1 MNIPE
6 KCQNDFLCFAFVFP
20 YSILFRQCVFEVMY
34 EFMVKQHTGKLQ
46 PSVQIQEAYILGLR
60 ENFTLRITTQCC
72 MNILIC
78 CRVMKL
84 CMCCVFP
91 CHMKAIFSEQ
101 CVVSSF
107 KGRSVKRS
115 WAAKETILLL
125 KVILQT
131 HYFESC
137 DLCCVC

>member
-72 MNILIC
+72 MNIFNLLSC
-78 CRVMKL
+78 HEAVHVL
-84 CMCCVFP
+84 C
-91 CHMKAIFSEQ
+91 
-101 CVVSSF
+101 VSMSHEGHF
-107 KGRSVKRS
+107 
-115 WAAKETILLL
+115 
-125 KVILQT
+125 Q
-131 HYFESC
+131 
-137 DLCCVC
+137 